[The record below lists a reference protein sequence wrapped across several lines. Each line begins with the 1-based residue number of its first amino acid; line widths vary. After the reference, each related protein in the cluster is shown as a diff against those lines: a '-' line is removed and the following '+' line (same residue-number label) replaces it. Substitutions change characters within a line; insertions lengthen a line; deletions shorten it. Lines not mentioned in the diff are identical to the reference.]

1 MNELEQMKNMFN
13 CKICSKL
20 LVDPVALL
28 CGDTVC
34 IFHLKDFISQKT
46 FECECCKQE
55 HSVQKEGFVINK
67 FIQDQLK
74 MQLNSIDINSIYE
87 ECRNKIISLQK
98 CGLNR

>member
-1 MNELEQMKNMFN
+1 MYKLDQIKNMFN

-20 LVDPVALL
+20 LVDPVTLP
-28 CGDTVC
+28 CGDSVC
-34 IFHLKDFISQKT
+34 KLHLKDYIGKMKY
-46 FECECCKQE
+46 ECQCCKQE
-55 HSVQKEGFVINK
+55 HSVHKEGFVINK

-74 MQLNSIDINSIYE
+74 MQLNSIYINSIYE